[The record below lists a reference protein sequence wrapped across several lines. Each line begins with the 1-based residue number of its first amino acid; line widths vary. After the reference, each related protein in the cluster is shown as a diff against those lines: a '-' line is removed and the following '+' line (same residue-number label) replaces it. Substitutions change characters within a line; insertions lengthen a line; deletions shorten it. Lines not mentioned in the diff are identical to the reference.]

1 MRTLFDQET
10 DAAADQGPGKDHGPD
25 RNYSQGSDRGM
36 GHGSYPEPA
45 GEKPAAES
53 HDLTLGMTALLGI
66 FIAVALV
73 CAVFFGF
80 GYSAGRTLHSAKVA
94 APAISPAPGES
105 SAADG
110 PQASAEVAPQSSVS
124 PSLTPVPS
132 AAKPLPGAPLEQKA
146 EVTRAPGNGEVP
158 GSATV
163 LSAPARLT
171 PLLRTTPAPVESGA
185 PGPVSGFASGSGSGS
200 VMVQIAAVVRP
211 ADAEMLAKALR
222 ANGYPAVVRTEPQDK
237 FLHVQ
242 IGPFATRDAAK
253 ATRTQLQA
261 AGYNAFLKP

>member
-10 DAAADQGPGKDHGPD
+10 DAAADQGPGNDHGPD

-36 GHGSYPEPA
+36 GRGSYPEPA
-45 GEKPAAES
+45 AEKPAAES

-124 PSLTPVPS
+124 PPLTPVPS

-158 GSATV
+158 GNAAV
-163 LSAPARLT
+163 LSSPTRPT
-171 PLLRTTPAPVESGA
+171 SIHPTPAPAEMGA
-185 PGPVSGFASGSGSGS
+185 PVPVSGSGSGS